1 MCAVELYV
9 PASESEINTTPNSL
23 AWFLKLLTFY
33 YSTLTGKVSPGHI
46 CTECLFHMQSRA
58 GNSGMRRIAHTLT

>member
-9 PASESEINTTPNSL
+9 RASETEINTTPKSF

-33 YSTLTGKVSPGHI
+33 YSTLTGKVFPGHI
-46 CTECLFHMQSRA
+46 CTEWLFHMQSGA
-58 GNSGMRRIAHTLT
+58 GSSGMGRIAHTLT